1 MATILTEVEL
11 QDAVLPLSREPFAFW
26 QFIRQLEATGMQGEM
41 RMIDEQTGHVLRRY
55 RLGQRPE
62 EGDQV
67 QPLSA

>member
-11 QDAVLPLSREPFAFW
+11 QDAVLRLSREPFAFW
-26 QFIRQLEATGMQGEM
+26 QLIRQMEATGMQGEM

-67 QPLSA
+67 QPLPA